1 MTTTQENSNTEA
13 TAPNDTEE
21 TQTKAKSKAY
31 QRQNI
36 AQRLVI
42 NKRALDNIRSSPE
55 IAGQLAVFGYTP
67 EKINSFEK
75 LYNEAVEANS
85 HQQKEF
91 GEKAEAYA
99 EFERLFSVSKKNYSG
114 AVSIAKIAF
123 KRQPE
128 KLTRLGADQAKKQTI
143 SGLIDQIQTFYD
155 NALADESVLQ
165 AMSVYSY
172 DHKKLSGFKG
182 DFLNAVSAYSNFYRE
197 NTEAVLATKS
207 RDEKIEALDEFYSDL
222 ITISKIAFAN
232 NSQMLKEIA

>member
-13 TAPNDTEE
+13 TAPNDTED

-99 EFERLFSVSKKNYSG
+99 EFERLFSVSKKLLGCGQHCKNRIQETTG
-114 AVSIAKIAF
+114 KIN
-123 KRQPE
+123 Q
-128 KLTRLGADQAKKQTI
+128 TRSRPSQKANHQRTHRP
-143 SGLIDQIQTFYD
+143 
-155 NALADESVLQ
+155 NPN
-165 AMSVYSY
+165 
-172 DHKKLSGFKG
+172 
-182 DFLNAVSAYSNFYRE
+182 FL
-197 NTEAVLATKS
+197 
-207 RDEKIEALDEFYSDL
+207 
-222 ITISKIAFAN
+222 
-232 NSQMLKEIA
+232 